1 MPIIRF
7 GGFIQS
13 KISKFPC
20 DLPNKYFYAI
30 LAGFDLFCVMIFN
43 PLDFRLSAF
52 EDFAGFCCLNT
63 INFDMP
69 LLSDN
74 LYYVK

>member
-1 MPIIRF
+1 MRF
-7 GGFIQS
+7 SRYLI
-13 KISKFPC
+13 
-20 DLPNKYFYAI
+20 
-30 LAGFDLFCVMIFN
+30 LFCVVIFN
-43 PLDFRLSAF
+43 PSDFRLSAF

-63 INFDMP
+63 IISDIP

>member
-1 MPIIRF
+1 MRF
-7 GGFIQS
+7 S
-13 KISKFPC
+13 R
-20 DLPNKYFYAI
+20 DLIVLRDDFY
-30 LAGFDLFCVMIFN
+30 
-43 PLDFRLSAF
+43 PSDFRLSAF

-63 INFDMP
+63 IISDMP